1 MSKFFKLSVAGFAG
15 LGVARET
22 TYLRNGNKN
31 KGQDKEKAKK
41 MLNCATMFDKF
52 DSNNSPYHLA
62 AAVGASKRRMDNT
75 VLAYNAVCGSGSG
88 LSQEVYLFKNDKGKK
103 SKLEDW
109 KQNTYGHID
118 VEKPSK
124 ESYKVPMEEV
134 EKGEYDATKNSFYQC
149 CKSGCVGGSSSSSCR

>member
-62 AAVGASKRRMDNT
+62 AAVGASKRQMDNT
-75 VLAYNAVCGSGSG
+75 VLAHNAVCGSGSG
-88 LSQEVYLFKNDKGKK
+88 LSSEDYLFKNDKGKK

-118 VEKPSK
+118 VEEPPRGT
-124 ESYKVPMEEV
+124 SYKVPMKEV
-134 EKGEYDATKNSFYQC
+134 EKGAYDKTKNSFYQC
-149 CKSGCVGGSSSSSCR
+149 CNHGCSSSSCR